1 MHQITEIIRGVYAA
15 FAKGDI
21 PTVLGALAPNA
32 TWIEAEGGP
41 YGGTFV
47 GAKAVLEN
55 VFMKI
60 GGEWDGYAAVP
71 DEFIANDNTVV
82 ALGKYSGKYKA
93 TGKSFEAPFV
103 HVWKFLDGKVI
114 SFQQHTD
121 TVVHRR
127 PMQ

>member
-1 MHQITEIIRGVYAA
+1 MSQITEIIRGAYAA

-21 PTVLGALAPNA
+21 PTVLGALASNVI
-32 TWIEAEGGP
+32 WIEAEGGP
-41 YGGTFV
+41 YGGTYV
-47 GAKAVLEN
+47 GPNAVLEN
-55 VFMKI
+55 IFMKI

-103 HVWKFLDGKVI
+103 HVWKFMDGKVI

>member
-1 MHQITEIIRGVYAA
+1 MNQNTEIIRGVYAA
-15 FAKGDI
+15 FATGDI
-21 PTVLGALAPNA
+21 PTVLGVLAPNA
-32 TWIEAEGGP
+32 NWIEAEGGP

-47 GAKAVLEN
+47 GHNAVLEN

-60 GGEWDGYAAVP
+60 GGEWDGYTAVP

-93 TGKSFEAPFV
+93 TGKSFTAPFV

>member
-1 MHQITEIIRGVYAA
+1 MHQLTEIIRGAYAA

-21 PTVLGALAPNA
+21 PSVLGLLSPNA
-32 TWIEAEGGP
+32 RWTEAEGGP
-41 YGGTFV
+41 YGGTFI
-47 GAKAVLEN
+47 GPNGVLEN

-60 GGEWDGYAAVP
+60 GTEWDGYAAVP
-71 DEFIANDNTVV
+71 EEFIANENTVV
-82 ALGKYSGKYKA
+82 ALGTYSGKYKA
-93 TGKSFEAPFV
+93 TGKSFKAPFV

>member
-15 FAKGDI
+15 FATGDI

-32 TWIEAEGGP
+32 IWIEAEGGP

-47 GAKAVLEN
+47 GPNAVLEN

-60 GGEWDGYAAVP
+60 GGEWDGYTAVP

-93 TGKSFEAPFV
+93 TGKSFVAPFV
-103 HVWKFLDGKVI
+103 HVWKFQDGKVI

>member
-1 MHQITEIIRGVYAA
+1 MHQNTEIIRGLYAA

-32 TWIEAEGGP
+32 RWTEAEGGP
-41 YGGTFV
+41 YGGTFI
-47 GAKAVLEN
+47 GPNAVLEN

-60 GGEWDGYAAVP
+60 GGDWDGYAAVP

-93 TGKSFEAPFV
+93 TGKSFTAPFV
-103 HVWKFLDGKVI
+103 HVWKFQDGKVI

>member
-1 MHQITEIIRGVYAA
+1 MKQNTEIIHGVYAA
-15 FAKGDI
+15 FATGDI
-21 PTVLGALAPNA
+21 PTVLGVLAPNA
-32 TWIEAEGGP
+32 SWIEAEGGP

-47 GAKAVLEN
+47 GPNAVLEN

-60 GGEWDGYAAVP
+60 GGEWDGYTAIP

-93 TGKSFEAPFV
+93 TGKSFTAPFV
-103 HVWKFLDGKVI
+103 HVWKFRDGKVI

>member
-1 MHQITEIIRGVYAA
+1 MCQITEIIRGAYAA

-21 PTVLGALAPNA
+21 PTELGALASNVI
-32 TWIEAEGGP
+32 WIEAEGGP
-41 YGGTFV
+41 YGGTYV
-47 GAKAVLEN
+47 GPNAVLEN

-60 GGEWDGYAAVP
+60 GGEWDAYAAVP

-93 TGKSFEAPFV
+93 TGKSFTAPFV
-103 HVWKFLDGKVI
+103 HVWKLQDGKVI

>member
-1 MHQITEIIRGVYAA
+1 MNQNTEIIRGLYSA

-21 PTVLGALAPNA
+21 PTVLGALAPKA
-32 TWIEAEGGP
+32 IWIEAEGGP

-47 GAKAVLEN
+47 GPNAVLEN

-60 GGEWDGYAAVP
+60 GVEWDGYAAVP

-93 TGKSFEAPFV
+93 TGKSFTAPFV
-103 HVWKFLDGKVI
+103 HVWKFQDGKVI

>member
-1 MHQITEIIRGVYAA
+1 MSQITEIIRGAYAA

-21 PTVLGALAPNA
+21 PTVLGALASNVI
-32 TWIEAEGGP
+32 WIEAEGGP
-41 YGGTFV
+41 YGGTYV
-47 GAKAVLEN
+47 GPNAVLEN
-55 VFMKI
+55 IFMKI

-103 HVWKFLDGKVI
+103 HVWKFMDGKVS
-114 SFQQHTD
+114 SFHQHTD

>member
-1 MHQITEIIRGVYAA
+1 MNQLTDIVRGAYAA

-21 PTVLGALAPNA
+21 PSVLGLLTPSA

-47 GAKAVLEN
+47 GAQSVLEN

-60 GGEWDGYAAVP
+60 GAEWDGYSAIP

-82 ALGKYSGKYKA
+82 ALGNYSGKHKA
-93 TGKSFEAPFV
+93 TGKSFTAPFV
-103 HVWKFLDGKVI
+103 HVWKFLDRKVI

-121 TVVHRR
+121 TVVHRQPLR
-127 PMQ
+127 

>member
-1 MHQITEIIRGVYAA
+1 MKQNTEIIRGVYAA
-15 FAKGDI
+15 FATGDI
-21 PTVLGALAPNA
+21 PTVLGVLAPNA
-32 TWIEAEGGP
+32 NWIEAEGGP

-47 GAKAVLEN
+47 GPNAVLEN

-60 GGEWDGYAAVP
+60 GGEWDGYTAVP

-82 ALGKYSGKYKA
+82 SLGKYSGKYKA
-93 TGKSFEAPFV
+93 TGKSFTALFV